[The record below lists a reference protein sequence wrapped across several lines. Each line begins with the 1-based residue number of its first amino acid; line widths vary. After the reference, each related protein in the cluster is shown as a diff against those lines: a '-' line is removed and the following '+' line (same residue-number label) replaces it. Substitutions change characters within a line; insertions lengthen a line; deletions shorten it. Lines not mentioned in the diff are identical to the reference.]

1 MQMNQGQ
8 NFVLNQIDP
17 EIAAALDP
25 EELEE
30 LQAQLMQGMGQ
41 QEFEEWSDE
50 DEVEEG
56 QNQNGFI
63 QNFINNFNQWRG
75 QNNGAEEEKKE

>member
-1 MQMNQGQ
+1 
-8 NFVLNQIDP
+8 
-17 EIAAALDP
+17 
-25 EELEE
+25 
-30 LQAQLMQGMGQ
+30 MQGMGQ